1 MTTTDPLNHPST
13 GDATGTRAQL
23 FTVRL
28 WAEDI
33 GDATEYR
40 GQVRD
45 VVSGAYRGFRHWS
58 ELTEFMEARVNDHLS
73 AKHTEAKRE
82 SLR

>member
-1 MTTTDPLNHPST
+1 MTTTDPINHPST
-13 GDATGTRAQL
+13 DDATGPRSQL

-28 WAEDI
+28 WAENI

-45 VVSGAYRGFRHWS
+45 VVSGAYRGFRQWS
-58 ELTEFMEARVNDHLS
+58 ELTEFMEARVNDHRS
-73 AKHTEAKRE
+73 AGHTEAEHEPPR
-82 SLR
+82 